1 MGEINFDDWK
11 HILEKRE
18 LMQKMKR
25 LVVLIVLSGIII
37 CACATNEDMESSNT
51 TGSSIESN
59 TTGSIATT
67 SGAMTAITGVAVQ
80 AAGNGKIRTDGISTL
95 RYANDKNIYLGD
107 YGTKIYQYDLC
118 GRRTKCYDLCTEMR
132 EKKADYSWTKVLWV
146 DNDDVLFSCYRK
158 KNQYEIWRVPLD
170 RKKGS
175 LRMDQKE
182 KIAENMEEWDCL
194 VIKTGE
200 EIVYSADAKI
210 YKVNLDTNQKE
221 VLKIDTEK
229 YFSLIMRDRQRLPF
243 VQDNKIYY
251 TDIDRVYQM
260 DLGDWKPVYSGEKG
274 GSYILWRPMG
284 LTYIMNQRIISKT
297 RKYMRIYI
305 IVYIV
310 QRKYW

>member
-1 MGEINFDDWK
+1 
-11 HILEKRE
+11 
-18 LMQKMKR
+18 MKKN
-25 LVVLIVLSGIII
+25 VLICIFCIVIF
-37 CACATNEDMESSNT
+37 CACTIDKNREEKNFS
-51 TGSSIESN
+51 TGSSIESS
-59 TTGSIATT
+59 TAGSIAAA
-67 SGAMTAITGVAVQ
+67 SGSMAAITEVAVQ
-80 AAGNGKIRTDGISTL
+80 AAGNGKIRTDNISTL

-175 LRMDQKE
+175 LRMNQKE

-260 DLGDWKPVYSGEKG
+260 DLGDWKPVYIGEKG
-274 GSYILWRPMG
+274 GGHTFYGDRWG
-284 LTYIMNQRIISKT
+284 
-297 RKYMRIYI
+297 
-305 IVYIV
+305 
-310 QRKYW
+310 